1 MSKNIILNN
10 LNKKKI
16 FDFRIFVIAHKAAK
30 KSGKKKES
38 KVIEYKQE
46 DVNNVQVE
54 TFLHENELSENCFR
68 EISRK
73 P

>member
-1 MSKNIILNN
+1 M
-10 LNKKKI
+10 
-16 FDFRIFVIAHKAAK
+16 IAHKAAK

-46 DVNNVQVE
+46 DANNVQVE
-54 TFLHENELSENCFR
+54 TFLHENEFSENCFR

-73 P
+73 PLMQQLIAQKTCKIF